1 MEALNGIYRL
11 DFFRVPG
18 SSVNDTIH
26 LDQLKDQ
33 AIRICK
39 KKLLFS
45 KTLAN
50 RSVHH
55 SLLFET
61 LLPKRKAPHRNRISD
76 LRCHTCSIF
85 SLPHARPGKK
95 CQNGT
100 GRSDAVAE
108 VKVVGLRII
117 KIHGLLH
124 QAQTQYPGIKIMV
137 PLRIASNRSDMVET

>member
-1 MEALNGIYRL
+1 LNGINWL
-11 DFFRVPG
+11 DFFRIPG
-18 SSVNDTIH
+18 SCVNDAIH
-26 LDQLKDQ
+26 LDQLKNQ

-55 SLLFET
+55 ALLFET
-61 LLPKRKAPHRNRISD
+61 LLPKRKAPNRNRISD
-76 LRCHTCSIF
+76 LRCHPCSIV
-85 SLPHARPGKK
+85 SLPRARPGKK
-95 CQNGT
+95 CQDRT
-100 GRSDAVAE
+100 GRSDAVAK

-137 PLRIASNRSDMVET
+137 PLRVASNRSDMVET